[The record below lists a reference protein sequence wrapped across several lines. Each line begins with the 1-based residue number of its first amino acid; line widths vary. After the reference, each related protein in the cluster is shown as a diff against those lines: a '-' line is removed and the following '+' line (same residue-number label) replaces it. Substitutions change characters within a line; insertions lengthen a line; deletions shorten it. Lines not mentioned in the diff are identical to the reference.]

1 LVINGLSQV
10 EEAVRE
16 VEEAAR
22 EVEEKLSQWKRPSER
37 WKRPPERWKR
47 CSARLASWLRSRTTR
62 CSDWAVIW
70 PAREE
75 FSPDKIL
82 HHKFKEKTK

>member
-22 EVEEKLSQWKRPSER
+22 EVEEVLSQASKLAKEQNNKVLRLGSN
-37 WKRPPERWKR
+37 
-47 CSARLASWLRSRTTR
+47 LASQGRIFSRQNSASQVQR
-62 CSDWAVIW
+62 
-70 PAREE
+70 
-75 FSPDKIL
+75 KN
-82 HHKFKEKTK
+82 

>member
-37 WKRPPERWKR
+37 
-47 CSARLASWLRSRTTR
+47 
-62 CSDWAVIW
+62 
-70 PAREE
+70 
-75 FSPDKIL
+75 
-82 HHKFKEKTK
+82 